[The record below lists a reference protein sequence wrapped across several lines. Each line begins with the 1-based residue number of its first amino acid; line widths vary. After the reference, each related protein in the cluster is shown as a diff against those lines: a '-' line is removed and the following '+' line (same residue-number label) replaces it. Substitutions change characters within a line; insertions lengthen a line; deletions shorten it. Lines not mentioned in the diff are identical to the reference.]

1 MVRYLVVATKL
12 AGLLL
17 VGCLGWLL
25 GLAAASRGL
34 DHATEANLIPLSELI
49 RALDEVSLVRY
60 HTMMVTSTAGS
71 QSDEEHIRRI
81 ATLDQGILQ
90 RVAVERSTVE
100 TAEEQAHLDAF
111 ARAWSGYVA
120 VRDRAITL
128 KRAGMAQAAHELAMR
143 EAYIQ
148 HQEVRAALV
157 RLMSDQID
165 SVQEL
170 QVKLDAQRSLAQRLS
185 TWIASSVVAVW
196 ALIGL
201 TVTGFIVAAAVIL
214 RD

>member
-1 MVRYLVVATKL
+1 MVKLLIVATKL

-25 GLAAASRGL
+25 GLASASRGL
-34 DHATEANLIPLSELI
+34 DHATEANLVPLTELI

-60 HTMMVTSTAGS
+60 HTMMVTSTARN
-71 QSDEEHIRRI
+71 QADEEHLRRI

-100 TAEEQAHLDAF
+100 TREEQLHLDAF

-120 VRDRAITL
+120 VRDQAIAL
-128 KRAGMAQAAHELAMR
+128 KRVGRAQAAHELAMR
-143 EAYIQ
+143 EAYVQ

-157 RLMSDQID
+157 RLMSDQIESIQALQA
-165 SVQEL
+165 SVE
-170 QVKLDAQRSLAQRLS
+170 AERSLARRLS
-185 TWIASSVVAVW
+185 TWIASSVLAVW
-196 ALIGL
+196 GLVALAA
-201 TVTGFIVAAAVIL
+201 TGFIVAAAVIL